1 MQYLLEFNLCT
12 ECICA
17 TKWIV
22 VTDRTG
28 SCTLWTTLVSGLWVV
43 TIVVVANSE
52 EVCSICIY
60 HKTLNLHSLNDLL
73 REGIAEI
80 ESRRGGGGY
89 IVVKKVTYNNEKDR
103 LNIIN
108 NSIGERLTYSEGVSI
123 IDNLLKSNLIT
134 LSEFEIIKISLND
147 RTLSSV
153 EDKNKVRAELL
164 KGMITVI
171 LS

>member
-1 MQYLLEFNLCT
+1 MAR
-12 ECICA
+12 ISD
-17 TKWIV
+17 I
-22 VTDRTG
+22 
-28 SCTLWTTLVSGLWVV
+28 
-43 TIVVVANSE
+43 
-52 EVCSICIY
+52 
-60 HKTLNLHSLNDLL
+60 
-73 REGIAEI
+73 IAEFINTAIEEDKERKAIIQRNELADKFNCAPSQINYVLTTRFTFEKGYII

>member
-1 MQYLLEFNLCT
+1 MAR
-12 ECICA
+12 ISD
-17 TKWIV
+17 I
-22 VTDRTG
+22 
-28 SCTLWTTLVSGLWVV
+28 
-43 TIVVVANSE
+43 
-52 EVCSICIY
+52 
-60 HKTLNLHSLNDLL
+60 
-73 REGIAEI
+73 IAEFFNTAIEEDKERKSIIQRNELADKFNCAPSQINYVLTTRFTFEKGYII

>member
-1 MQYLLEFNLCT
+1 MAR
-12 ECICA
+12 ISD
-17 TKWIV
+17 I
-22 VTDRTG
+22 
-28 SCTLWTTLVSGLWVV
+28 
-43 TIVVVANSE
+43 
-52 EVCSICIY
+52 
-60 HKTLNLHSLNDLL
+60 
-73 REGIAEI
+73 IAEFINTAIEEDKERKAIIQRNELADKFNCAPSQINYVLTTRFIFEKGYII